1 MMRTN
6 ERRGL
11 AKLAALTAA
20 LVLTLAGCS
29 GQETEGG
36 AEVTDLTVGIVPV
49 VDHAAVFQAIE
60 KGYFEEVGLTVNA
73 QPAQGGAAALP
84 AMIAGDMQVAFATY
98 PSFLLAQQN
107 TAPVRFVG
115 LGVDGTEA
123 TSGVY
128 AMPDSGIAEPGDL
141 AGRTIA
147 VNTLNNSGDITTRSV
162 LQEAGVDPA
171 SVTFVELPFP
181 DMLAAVEEG
190 NVDAAWVVEPFQ
202 SAFIEK
208 GLHKVI
214 ENYSGRSANIPVS
227 GLAMTAD
234 FVDQNPTSASKF
246 SEAIQRA
253 NADLAADPDI
263 ARDLVLEYSEVS
275 EEVARN
281 MQLPTWVEGP
291 PTAEKL
297 EIWNTLMVDQEVLDG
312 PVDIHEMVLSS
323 E

>member
-1 MMRTN
+1 
-6 ERRGL
+6 
-11 AKLAALTAA
+11 
-20 LVLTLAGCS
+20 
-29 GQETEGG
+29 
-36 AEVTDLTVGIVPV
+36 
-49 VDHAAVFQAIE
+49 
-60 KGYFEEVGLTVNA
+60 
-73 QPAQGGAAALP
+73 
-84 AMIAGDMQVAFATY
+84 
-98 PSFLLAQQN
+98 
-107 TAPVRFVG
+107 
-115 LGVDGTEA
+115 
-123 TSGVY
+123 
-128 AMPDSGIAEPGDL
+128 MPDSGIAEPGDL

-147 VNTLNNSGDITTRSV
+147 VNTPNNSGDITTRSV

-281 MQLPTWVEGP
+281 MQLPTWVKGP
-291 PTAEKL
+291 PHGREVGDL
-297 EIWNTLMVDQEVLDG
+297 EHPDG
-312 PVDIHEMVLSS
+312 
-323 E
+323 